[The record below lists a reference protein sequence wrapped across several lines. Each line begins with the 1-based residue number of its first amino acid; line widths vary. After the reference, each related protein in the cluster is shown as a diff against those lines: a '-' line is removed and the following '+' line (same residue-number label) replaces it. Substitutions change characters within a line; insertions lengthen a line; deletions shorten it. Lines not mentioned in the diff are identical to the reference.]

1 MTGQRTPG
9 LPGTGRSPDG
19 AAFIIAAL
27 LAAFGAVLLWD
38 ASAIPDKGGY
48 AGIGPA
54 AMPKVVGWG
63 LIALAAATTAGAFR
77 GRLAAVP
84 RQNPVPLLLIGA
96 GLVCQIAL
104 LHSLGFAL
112 ATAILFAATAA
123 AFGKRNLLIT
133 LPVGYA
139 LAFAIY
145 GLFDGILRL
154 NLPGGWLE
162 TLIYGG

>member
-1 MTGQRTPG
+1 MTGQS
-9 LPGTGRSPDG
+9 GTGRRPDG

-27 LAAFGAVLLWD
+27 LAGFGAVLLWD
-38 ASAIPDKGGY
+38 SGAIPDRGGY

-63 LIALAAATTAGAFR
+63 LIVLAAATFLGAFR

-84 RQNPVPLLLIGA
+84 RQNPVPLILIGG
-96 GLVCQIAL
+96 GLALQIAL
-104 LHSLGFAL
+104 LHVIGFSL
-112 ATAILFAATAA
+112 ATGILFAATAA
-123 AFGKRNLLIT
+123 AFGKRNLLLT
-133 LPVGYA
+133 LPIGTA
-139 LAFAIY
+139 LAFGLY

-154 NLPGGWLE
+154 NLPGGLLE